1 MNTLRLRNMVNIR
14 ELTQK
19 FHVSEMTVRRDL
31 GVLASENLVDLIPG
45 GAILKR
51 PEDSGGRY
59 MVTNEESVRTIE
71 KLKIG
76 QRAVSLIEPGET
88 IILDIGTTTEYMAKF
103 IREDA
108 PITVLCYTLNSLVEV
123 YKKKNCS
130 IIFAGGYYHTQT
142 MMFESPEGIELIKR
156 TRADKAFVSA
166 AGVHRE
172 LGVTTVY
179 PHELQAKKTI
189 LNSAKSRILVVD
201 SSKFG
206 KTKSVYFAALSDF
219 QTIITDNGIPD
230 DYAAFIREL
239 GVELLIV

>member
-19 FHVSEMTVRRDL
+19 FNVSEMTVRRDL

-51 PEDSGGRY
+51 PEDNGGRY

-76 QRAVSLIEPGET
+76 QRAVSLIDPGET

-103 IREDA
+103 LREDA

-130 IIFAGGYYHTQT
+130 IIFSGGYYHTQT

-189 LNSAKSRILVVD
+189 LSSAKSRILVVD

-219 QTIITDNGIPD
+219 QIIITDNGIPD
-230 DYAAFIREL
+230 DYANFIREL